1 MRVAMVELVHY
12 SRVITTGNGNMNA
25 TLAAKLWPQT
35 QSSNLVRNI
44 VLAVIGSLI
53 VAGAAQVTIPMYPV
67 PMTLQTLAVLGIG
80 AAYGARLGA
89 VTLLLYA
96 IEGAV
101 GLPFFAGGKSGL
113 FDAKL
118 DYVFPSGSMGY
129 VVGFIMAAWLVGKLI
144 ESGWVSSLP
153 KSALAALIGGALLYV
168 PGIIWLAIW
177 AAKTMNMDAAT
188 AATSALSWG
197 LYPFIVGDVIKAVL
211 AGVGVP
217 AIAGLIGR
225 KA

>member
-1 MRVAMVELVHY
+1 
-12 SRVITTGNGNMNA
+12 MNA
-25 TLAAKLWPQT
+25 TLANTLWPQT

-44 VLAVIGSLI
+44 VLAVVGSLV
-53 VAGAAQVTIPMYPV
+53 VAGAAQVTIPMWPV

-89 VTLLLYA
+89 ATLLLYA

-101 GLPFFAGGKSGL
+101 GLPFFAGGKSGI
-113 FDAKL
+113 FDTKL
-118 DYVFPSGSMGY
+118 DYMFPSGSMGY
-129 VVGFIMAAWLVGKLI
+129 IVGFIMAAWLVGKLV
-144 ESGWVSSLP
+144 ESGWVDTLT
-153 KSALAALIGGALLYV
+153 KSALAALVGGALLYV
-168 PGIIWLAIW
+168 PGLIWLAIW

-188 AATSALSWG
+188 ATSSALSWG
-197 LYPFIVGDVIKAVL
+197 LYPFIVGDVLKAVL

-217 AIAGLIGR
+217 AITSLLGR

>member
-1 MRVAMVELVHY
+1 
-12 SRVITTGNGNMNA
+12 MNA
-25 TLAAKLWPQT
+25 VLADRIWPQT

-53 VAGAAQVTIPMYPV
+53 VAGAAQVTVPMWPV

-89 VTLLLYA
+89 ATLLLYA

-101 GLPFFAGGKSGL
+101 GLPFFAGGKSGI
-113 FDAKL
+113 FDSKL
-118 DYVFPSGSMGY
+118 DYLIPSSSMGY
-129 VVGFIMAAWLVGKLI
+129 VVGFILAAWLVGKLI
-144 ESGWVSSLP
+144 ESGWANSLT
-153 KSALAALIGGALLYV
+153 KKALAALAGGAILYI
-168 PGIIWLAIW
+168 PGLIWLAIW

-188 AATSALSWG
+188 ATTSALSWG

-211 AGVGVP
+211 AGIGVS
-217 AIAGLIGR
+217 AIANWVGR

>member
-1 MRVAMVELVHY
+1 MVELVHY

>member
-12 SRVITTGNGNMNA
+12 SRGITTGNGNMNA

>member
-1 MRVAMVELVHY
+1 
-12 SRVITTGNGNMNA
+12 MNA
-25 TLAAKLWPQT
+25 TLAAKIWPQT

-53 VAGAAQVTIPMYPV
+53 VAGAAQVTVPMVPV

-89 VTLLLYA
+89 ATLVLYA

-101 GLPFFAGGKSGL
+101 GLPFFRAGKRFLTDDSL
-113 FDAKL
+113 SYL
-118 DYVFPSGSMGY
+118 FPSSSFGY
-129 VVGFIMAAWLVGKLI
+129 IIGFIIAAWLVGKLI
-144 ESGWVSSLP
+144 ENGWAQSLP
-153 KSALAALIGGALLYV
+153 KSALAALIGGAVLYI
-168 PGIIWLAIW
+168 PGLIWLAIW
-177 AAKTMNMDAAT
+177 AAKTMNMDTAT
-188 AATSALSWG
+188 ATTSALSWG

-217 AIAGLIGR
+217 AIARLFNH

>member
-1 MRVAMVELVHY
+1 
-12 SRVITTGNGNMNA
+12 MNA
-25 TLAAKLWPQT
+25 TLANKLWPQT

-44 VLAVIGSLI
+44 VLAAIGSLI
-53 VAGAAQVTIPMYPV
+53 VAGAAQVTVPMYPV

-89 VTLLLYA
+89 ATLLLYA

-118 DYVFPSGSMGY
+118 DYMFPSGSMGY
-129 VVGFIMAAWLVGKLI
+129 VVGFILAAWLVGKLI

-153 KSALAALIGGALLYV
+153 KSALAALVGGALLYV
-168 PGIIWLAIW
+168 PGVIWLAIW

-188 AATSALSWG
+188 ATTSALSWG

-217 AIAGLIGR
+217 AIASLFGH
-225 KA
+225 KS

>member
-1 MRVAMVELVHY
+1 
-12 SRVITTGNGNMNA
+12 MNA
-25 TLAAKLWPQT
+25 TLASKLWPQT

-44 VLAVIGSLI
+44 VLAVIGSLV

-89 VTLLLYA
+89 ATLFLYA

-118 DYVFPSGSMGY
+118 DYMLPSGSMGY
-129 VVGFIMAAWLVGKLI
+129 VVGFILAAWLVGKLI
-144 ESGWVSSLP
+144 ESGWASSLP
-153 KSALAALIGGALLYV
+153 KSALAALVGGALLYV

-177 AAKTMNMDAAT
+177 ASKTMNMDAAT
-188 AATSALSWG
+188 ATTSALSWG

-217 AIAGLIGR
+217 AIASLFGR
-225 KA
+225 ES

>member
-1 MRVAMVELVHY
+1 
-12 SRVITTGNGNMNA
+12 MNA
-25 TLAAKLWPQT
+25 TLANKLWPQT

-44 VLAVIGSLI
+44 VLALIGSLI

-67 PMTLQTLAVLGIG
+67 PMTLQTLAVLGVG

-89 VTLLLYA
+89 ATLLLYA

-101 GLPFFAGGKSGL
+101 GLPFFARGKSGL

-118 DYVFPSGSMGY
+118 DYMLPSGSMGY
-129 VVGFIMAAWLVGKLI
+129 VVGFILAAWLVGKLI
-144 ESGWVSSLP
+144 ESGWASSLP
-153 KSALAALIGGALLYV
+153 KSALAALVGGALLYV

-177 AAKTMNMDAAT
+177 ASKTMNMDAAT
-188 AATSALSWG
+188 ATTSALSWG

-217 AIAGLIGR
+217 AIASLFGR
-225 KA
+225 KS

>member
-1 MRVAMVELVHY
+1 
-12 SRVITTGNGNMNA
+12 MNA
-25 TLAAKLWPQT
+25 TLANKLWPQT

-44 VLAVIGSLI
+44 VLAVIGSLV

-89 VTLLLYA
+89 ATLLLYA

-118 DYVFPSGSMGY
+118 DYMLPSGSMGY
-129 VVGFIMAAWLVGKLI
+129 VVGFVLAAWLVGKLI
-144 ESGWVSSLP
+144 ESGWASSLP
-153 KSALAALIGGALLYV
+153 KSALAALVGGALLYV

-177 AAKTMNMDAAT
+177 ASKTMNMDAAT
-188 AATSALSWG
+188 ATTSALSWG

-217 AIAGLIGR
+217 AIASLFGR
-225 KA
+225 ES